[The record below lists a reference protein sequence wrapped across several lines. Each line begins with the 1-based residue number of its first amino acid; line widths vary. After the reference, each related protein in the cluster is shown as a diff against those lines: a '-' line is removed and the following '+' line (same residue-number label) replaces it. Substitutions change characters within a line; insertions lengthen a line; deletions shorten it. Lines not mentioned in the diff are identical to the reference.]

1 MNDQRKKVTRSQVKK
16 AIRSKQLHRRLAI
29 SLGAF
34 FVVVMAVL
42 IWYMVVANTYNTK
55 FLKNTYINGEDVSG
69 KTVEEVEAA
78 IKAKTEEYTL
88 TVTFRGDTTETLDAA
103 SIGYQYVS
111 DGSVQKALDAQN
123 SYSWL
128 FRDLNIGDDEVIAVP
143 TATTFDADTLRTTIE
158 ALPEMQADNDVDPVD
173 AYINLKDT
181 RFEII
186 AEVEGTQLNEENLIT
201 VLSDA
206 ITNMQTEIDLN
217 NYDTVYNAPSVLSS
231 DSDLNAQ
238 VDDLNAF
245 LDTTVTYTLESN
257 EEVVDRNIISKWI
270 AQSDTGYYYIDTEY
284 LKQKINEFVQQL
296 ATLTD
301 YISSTKKF
309 KTTNNGEM
317 TLNTSE
323 YGTTLNQEA
332 EADALYNN
340 LINRVSETRE
350 PIYSRHDSST
360 VDYGG
365 TYVEV
370 DIEAQHVYYYRDNVL
385 TWDCD
390 CVTGTYLSNMTTEA
404 AQFIY
409 PDLIGIDLENT
420 LSTPKGVFFIF
431 EKKSDYLLHGPED
444 EDGNYE
450 WESHVD
456 YWMPFNKTVGL
467 HDASW
472 RTNFGGELY
481 KTEGSH
487 GCVNL
492 PVDKAGELYDLVDVG
507 TIVVVD

>member
-231 DSDLNAQ
+231 DSDQ
-238 VDDLNAF
+238 C
-245 LDTTVTYTLESN
+245 S
-257 EEVVDRNIISKWI
+257 
-270 AQSDTGYYYIDTEY
+270 G
-284 LKQKINEFVQQL
+284 
-296 ATLTD
+296 
-301 YISSTKKF
+301 
-309 KTTNNGEM
+309 
-317 TLNTSE
+317 
-323 YGTTLNQEA
+323 
-332 EADALYNN
+332 
-340 LINRVSETRE
+340 
-350 PIYSRHDSST
+350 
-360 VDYGG
+360 
-365 TYVEV
+365 
-370 DIEAQHVYYYRDNVL
+370 
-385 TWDCD
+385 
-390 CVTGTYLSNMTTEA
+390 
-404 AQFIY
+404 
-409 PDLIGIDLENT
+409 
-420 LSTPKGVFFIF
+420 
-431 EKKSDYLLHGPED
+431 
-444 EDGNYE
+444 
-450 WESHVD
+450 
-456 YWMPFNKTVGL
+456 
-467 HDASW
+467 
-472 RTNFGGELY
+472 
-481 KTEGSH
+481 
-487 GCVNL
+487 
-492 PVDKAGELYDLVDVG
+492 
-507 TIVVVD
+507 